1 MNKAIKVEE
10 GQLIIAKDVIKKIKD
25 LEAKAKLIAEK
36 EKEFKNNIKEI
47 MEEKGILGYESP
59 DKTLKITRI
68 PKTTSTG
75 FNSDSFKKDYPDL
88 YKKYYNKET
97 QKSGSIRITVREEKK
112 DV

>member
-25 LEAKAKLIAEK
+25 LEAKAKLITEK
-36 EKEFKNNIKEI
+36 QKEFKNNIKEI

-59 DKTLKITRI
+59 DKTLKITRT
-68 PKTTSTG
+68 PDTTTTG
-75 FNSDSFKKDYPDL
+75 FDLDSFKKDYPDL

-97 QKSGSIRITVREEKK
+97 RRSGSVRITVRKEKEN
-112 DV
+112 V